1 MHIRKAANAALAS
14 ETGGQTLDN
23 TLLRPGVEAMHR
35 SSYGTMETVYRGPES
50 HEEAPPC

>member
-14 ETGGQTLDN
+14 ETGGQTLDDS
-23 TLLRPGVEAMHR
+23 LLRPGVQAMHR
-35 SSYGTMETVYRGPES
+35 SNNGIMETVYRGPES